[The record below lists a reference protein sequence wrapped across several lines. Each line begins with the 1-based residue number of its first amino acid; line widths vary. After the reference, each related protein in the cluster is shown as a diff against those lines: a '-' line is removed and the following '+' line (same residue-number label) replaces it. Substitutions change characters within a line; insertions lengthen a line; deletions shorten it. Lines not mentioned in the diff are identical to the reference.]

1 MTSLLNLLLAS
12 FLALSPPPSPAAPA
26 ATASPAPASKTTE
39 AASRAVYKEMLDET
53 RKINETCVRDH
64 FGKACIAAQE
74 QFQRKFLGKVPTYD
88 GAALG
93 IVTVAPPKK

>member
-12 FLALSPPPSPAAPA
+12 FLALSPTPAAGKQDPGCRQ
-26 ATASPAPASKTTE
+26 PG
-39 AASRAVYKEMLDET
+39 
-53 RKINETCVRDH
+53 CVRDH

-74 QFQRKFLGKVPTYD
+74 QFQRKFLKQVPRYD

-93 IVTVAPPKK
+93 IATVVPPKR